1 MPNIEQMSHVANS
14 CNGYQSVGT
23 GFQSSIGTK
32 FSKSCENCQ
41 HLKNEKCEANLFDS
55 VLAALDQG

>member
-32 FSKSCENCQ
+32 FSISCENCQ
-41 HLKNEKCEANLFDS
+41 HLKNEKCEVNLFDS
-55 VLAALDQG
+55 VLAGLDQG